1 MFFIGFNS
9 CNLQFGIA
17 CVITI
22 IVQVVVN
29 VGLLFTWSCMCLMNS
44 LGDCDLLEKVV
55 NNTNVHEHN
64 DVTVSIIV
72 QQFRSHFPKGRYG
85 YTTEQQ
91 VAISPDKY

>member
-1 MFFIGFNS
+1 MNILFLLLFFIGFNS

-22 IVQVVVN
+22 IVQVIVN
-29 VGLLFTWSCMCLMNS
+29 VMCLMNS
-44 LGDCDLLEKVV
+44 FGDCDLLEKVV

-91 VAISPDKY
+91 VAITPDKY